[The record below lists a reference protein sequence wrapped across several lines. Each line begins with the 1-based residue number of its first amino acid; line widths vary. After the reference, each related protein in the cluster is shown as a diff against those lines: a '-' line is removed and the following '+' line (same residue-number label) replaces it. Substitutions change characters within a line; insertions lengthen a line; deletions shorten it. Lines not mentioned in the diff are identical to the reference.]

1 MNWIWFAMAQ
11 PGGQGGGG
19 SMGAL
24 LLPLF
29 GMLAIFYFLLIRPQ
43 QKKQKQIQQMIGA
56 LKKGDRV
63 LTTGGIYGTVLNV
76 KEHIVVLKIAE
87 DVKIE
92 IEKNAVASVVERSE

>member
-1 MNWIWFAMAQ
+1 MNWIMFAMAQ
-11 PGGQGGGG
+11 PGGEGGG
-19 SMGAL
+19 SPMGL

-43 QKKQKQIQQMIGA
+43 QKKQRHLQQMIGA

-87 DVKIE
+87 DVKVE
-92 IEKNAVASVVERSE
+92 VVKNAVGSIVEKAE